1 MSNQECKI
9 RPKVVNVNGDKPV
22 FFPFSIETSKCSGSW
37 NNINYQYA
45 NICLPNAV
53 KHLNAKAFNL
63 MSRTNKKRHIE
74 WHETCKCECKF
85 GANVCNNRQC

>member
-1 MSNQECKI
+1 M
-9 RPKVVNVNGDKPV
+9 
-22 FFPFSIETSKCSGSW
+22 FFPFNIAISKWSGSW

-45 NICLPNAV
+45 NICVPNV
-53 KHLNAKAFNL
+53 VN

-85 GANVCNNRQC
+85 GANVCNNRQR